1 MLDDSI
7 IDLKKRISLYSQV
20 LVFVDTNISNVERV
34 LKRKDISINDIN
46 NLSKVLNTLTI
57 IKRTLL
63 SYIKQLKLKLMSIDN
78 NIELTIDD
86 LLQITL

>member
-57 IKRTLL
+57 TKRTLL

>member
-7 IDLKKRISLYSQV
+7 IELKKRISLYSQV

-46 NLSKVLNTLTI
+46 NLSKVLNNLINT
-57 IKRTLL
+57 KRTLL

-78 NIELTIDD
+78 NNELTIDD

>member
-7 IDLKKRISLYSQV
+7 IELKKRISLYSQV

-46 NLSKVLNTLTI
+46 NLNKVLNNLINT
-57 IKRTLL
+57 KRTLL

-78 NIELTIDD
+78 NNELTIDD